1 MKKIA
6 ILCILVLTFVVG
18 GAFTDQYVT
27 SGEYPGELFSDFL
40 VGEFD
45 VQIGDR
51 DGNEAEMPYGTQPI
65 APYLWVGSVRSDMDF
80 LRLTRDYR
88 TGVDEDADGSVCI
101 QHPMPWHTRTEV
113 LVWHDGIHGYA
124 AMGPQVN
131 GRREILS
138 VAWSSSRQTGAMF
151 QGTLCFDSDLG
162 MVGGYD
168 WCKGAAFVKHE
179 IKALEVEAVSCGRRP
194 QRGERLSR

>member
-40 VGEFD
+40 VGELD

-51 DGNEAEMPYGTQPI
+51 DGNEAEMPYGLPLVS
-65 APYLWVGSVRSDMDF
+65 PYLWVGSIDSSMDSLK
-80 LRLTRDYR
+80 LRRDYR
-88 TGVDEDADGSVCI
+88 TGVDEGDGSVCI
-101 QHPMPWHTRTEV
+101 QHPMPWHTRTEA
-113 LVWHDGIHGYA
+113 LAWHDGIHGYV
-124 AMGPQVN
+124 AMGPLVN
-131 GRREILS
+131 GMRQILA
-138 VAWSSSRQTGAMF
+138 VAWSSSRQAGAMY
-151 QGTLCFDSDLG
+151 QGTLCFDKDLG

-168 WCKGAAFVKHE
+168 WCKGAAFVKHS
-179 IKALEVEAVSCGRRP
+179 IKKLEVEAVSCDRRP
-194 QRGERLSR
+194 RRAGRLK